1 MKRSRTLT
9 TSFALLMISVTGLA
23 AAGPDHKEKSKD
35 KDLLRGPKVVDTNTT
50 TQRNRKEM
58 MRDQPDR
65 QNAERGA
72 NAKRDHALGFR
83 DYLLALRQLQNPNTQ
98 NVLNLTNAQR
108 DQIKMIMQEQ
118 REAMVAFKEE
128 HQEQFK
134 KMREQGRSTTDQKQ
148 PRGDRPAIEADDQ
161 SKQDKRGNRN
171 QKQLRENPNAQQRRP
186 QGDHSKQA
194 RDKLRQFIDNA
205 PPNTNALA
213 KIRQV
218 LTQDQKDIIKAHIRK
233 NRAERAQN
241 GQRPDQA
248 QRQRRAND
256 NDNPNADRPAARR
269 RMNNERI
276 NNTGKKDARRD
287 KPSKKEP
294 PQGSA
299 TDDNGI
305 FSEAPDIDGC

>member
-1 MKRSRTLT
+1 MENLMKRSRTLT
-9 TSFALLMISVTGLA
+9 TSFALLMISLSGLA

-50 TQRNRKEM
+50 TQRHRKEM
-58 MRDQPDR
+58 MQDQPDR
-65 QNAERGA
+65 QNAQRDA

-83 DYLLALRQLQNPNTQ
+83 DYILALRQLQNPNAQ
-98 NVLNLTNAQR
+98 NVLNLTDAQR

-118 REAMVAFKEE
+118 RTAMEAFKEE

-148 PRGDRPAIEADDQ
+148 PRGDRPAIESDDQ
-161 SKQDKRGNRN
+161 SKQGKRGNRN

-186 QGDHSKQA
+186 QGDRSMQA
-194 RDKLRQFIDNA
+194 RDKLRQFIENA

-241 GQRPDQA
+241 GQRPNQA

-256 NDNPNADRPAARR
+256 NANPNTDHPTARR
-269 RMNNERI
+269 RMNNERV
-276 NNTGKKDARRD
+276 NNEGKRDAQRGKRTKGD
-287 KPSKKEP
+287 KPPS
-294 PQGSA
+294 
-299 TDDNGI
+299 DD
-305 FSEAPDIDGC
+305 D